1 MFKTNLIACFL
12 FAITVSFSPLIGQTS
27 QVYSS
32 AEIFAQLKKLKV
44 LGSVLYIAAH
54 PDDENNSFLPYL
66 AKERNFRTAY
76 LSLTRGDGGQNLIG
90 PEQGIEL
97 GLIRTQELLAAR
109 RIDGAEQYFSSAYEF
124 GFSKTFDETLRFW
137 NRQKVLADI
146 VWVIRKFQPDI
157 IINRFPGDA
166 RAGHGN
172 HSASAILSQEA
183 FVAAADP
190 NQFPEQ
196 LKQGVHIWQAKRL
209 LWNTFNFGGANTTS
223 ENQLKI
229 DAGIYNAMLGKS
241 YGEIGGEARSMH
253 KSQGEGRP
261 RRKGPVFEYFTTLA
275 GDSAKK
281 DLMDGIVTDWS
292 RIPKDGMVIQQKI
305 DQMIQNY
312 QFEHPDK
319 SVDALVS
326 LHQFLQGI
334 QYREIWWYKKK
345 QEIEDLIIACSG
357 LFVEATTDVE
367 YAVPGEKLNV
377 GLLVNKRN
385 NINIQLDQILLNT
398 SPDKS
403 FDSSFNLK
411 PLVNT
416 NYSFNKSF
424 TVPAITPVSQ
434 PYWLNK
440 PLDGIG
446 NFVIDDQPMVGKA
459 ESDPAFSAKFVLSIN
474 GIAFMVNRP
483 VQYKYVDPVRGE
495 IYQPLSVI
503 APVVV
508 SLDKQVLLTNVEQVG
523 NKKLSPTSLLLQYK
537 TNFNASNLPVT
548 IQLKDDHEKVFYSK
562 DSILNVEQGSV
573 YAFPIELKSVLG
585 LVKTKSIS
593 AAITYTLNGKTNSF
607 AHFLKTIKYDH
618 IPTINYFYQDKV
630 TLIDQKIITS
640 PKKVAYII
648 GAGDLVPEALEQL
661 GYPVTYL
668 REWDITD
675 AALTQFNVI
684 VLGIRAFNIH
694 EWLTTK
700 NDVLNRFV
708 NNGGHLVVQYL
719 KSNQVGLKKVK
730 VGPYPFS
737 MSGIR
742 VTEENAKLNFLVP
755 DHAIFNFPNKITNQD
770 FDGWIQER
778 STYQADP
785 ITAPYEALISMND
798 AGEKPS
804 NGSLITAK
812 YGKGNI
818 TYLSLVL
825 FRQLPVGNFGAYKL
839 LANIIGLPAS
849 K

>member
-1 MFKTNLIACFL
+1 
-12 FAITVSFSPLIGQTS
+12 
-27 QVYSS
+27 
-32 AEIFAQLKKLKV
+32 
-44 LGSVLYIAAH
+44 
-54 PDDENNSFLPYL
+54 
-66 AKERNFRTAY
+66 
-76 LSLTRGDGGQNLIG
+76 
-90 PEQGIEL
+90 
-97 GLIRTQELLAAR
+97 
-109 RIDGAEQYFSSAYEF
+109 
-124 GFSKTFDETLRFW
+124 
-137 NRQKVLADI
+137 
-146 VWVIRKFQPDI
+146 
-157 IINRFPGDA
+157 
-166 RAGHGN
+166 
-172 HSASAILSQEA
+172 
-183 FVAAADP
+183 
-190 NQFPEQ
+190 
-196 LKQGVHIWQAKRL
+196 
-209 LWNTFNFGGANTTS
+209 
-223 ENQLKI
+223 
-229 DAGIYNAMLGKS
+229 
-241 YGEIGGEARSMH
+241 
-253 KSQGEGRP
+253 
-261 RRKGPVFEYFTTLA
+261 
-275 GDSAKK
+275 
-281 DLMDGIVTDWS
+281 
-292 RIPKDGMVIQQKI
+292 
-305 DQMIQNY
+305 
-312 QFEHPDK
+312 
-319 SVDALVS
+319 
-326 LHQFLQGI
+326 
-334 QYREIWWYKKK
+334 
-345 QEIEDLIIACSG
+345 
-357 LFVEATTDVE
+357 
-367 YAVPGEKLNV
+367 
-377 GLLVNKRN
+377 
-385 NINIQLDQILLNT
+385 
-398 SPDKS
+398 
-403 FDSSFNLK
+403 LK

-424 TVPAITPVSQ
+424 TVPAITPISQ

-459 ESDPAFSAKFVLSIN
+459 ESDPAFSAKFVFSIN

-770 FDGWIQER
+770 FDGWMQER

>member
-424 TVPAITPVSQ
+424 TVPAITPISQ

-459 ESDPAFSAKFVLSIN
+459 ESDPAFSAKFVFSIN

-630 TLIDQKIITS
+630 TVIDQKIITS

-675 AALTQFNVI
+675 AALAQFNVI